1 MITDSLSLVEALRG
15 GEGGGRLGGLQRM
28 MWQMTDQGKSLEVVW
43 VPGHCGLAGN
53 ERADEMAKRGGEGN
67 QPEVPLDGSVR
78 MAYIRRNLGG
88 HGEVQHERTRETYRS
103 GVKEDK
109 EGVLSREEQV
119 NLSRFRSGH
128 HTQLRRW
135 LVMVKREEDDTCRLC
150 GEEEES
156 SEHLLIRCPALALVR
171 FQHELGESMNELV
184 ESPVRAMALLIFL

>member
-1 MITDSLSLVEALRG
+1 M
-15 GEGGGRLGGLQRM
+15 
-28 MWQMTDQGKSLEVVW
+28 
-43 VPGHCGLAGN
+43 
-53 ERADEMAKRGGEGN
+53 
-67 QPEVPLDGSVR
+67 
-78 MAYIRRNLGG
+78 
-88 HGEVQHERTRETYRS
+88 QHERTRETYRS

-156 SEHLLIRCPALALVR
+156 SEHLWIRCPALALVR